1 MTSSSNMTAPAA
13 SATSD
18 TVFQA
23 SLTVPC
29 EAGQVHAVREFV
41 GKTLGDDPCPEIP
54 VLLASELATN
64 SVLHGSTRLGG
75 NMTVTVAGDPDGTI
89 RVEVADAGGL
99 SVPALQDGRDGWAES
114 GRGLYLVDDL
124 SARWGYR
131 IEPDG
136 GLVTWFEVRPAA
148 GTPTAQ
154 YLDGRRS

>member
-1 MTSSSNMTAPAA
+1 MTSSNMTAPAA
-13 SATSD
+13 STTAD
-18 TVFQA
+18 TAFQA

-29 EAGQVHAVREFV
+29 EAEQVHAVRKFV

-99 SVPALQDGRDGWAES
+99 SVPALQDERDGWAES
-114 GRGLYLVDDL
+114 GRGLHLVDDL
-124 SARWGYR
+124 SAQWGYR
-131 IEPDG
+131 FEPDG
-136 GLVTWFEVRPAA
+136 GLVTWFEVRSAA
-148 GTPTAQ
+148 GTLADQLP
-154 YLDGRRS
+154 DGRRS